1 MASDGLEVSEAI
13 LDLMTRLSLA
23 WEGGEP
29 AKDVLIRF
37 RLEIDCLLPK
47 VETLLKDDVSVF
59 RAVLELVVGEAYSK
73 KRELVAR
80 EAGCRPEDYDL
91 KMELVPARI
100 IYLILRYDY
109 SFLASPIVLRTVG
122 YWHQMATSLVQSK
135 ERTVWSK
142 RLQGIGRALD
152 PAKKGNTAQFDDL
165 ILGEYELIMELFQ
178 LIRRDYL
185 DFRKGQVT
193 NSQIRAMDLFDS
205 GKYDWLLKEGLSRDE
220 AIALIAKV
228 GSTEKHKELALN
240 WIARRRHK
248 KVHTIDQIIKRER
261 KRRKIELSKS

>member
-13 LDLMTRLSLA
+13 LDLMTRLSTV
-23 WEGGEP
+23 GKSGEP
-29 AKDVLIRF
+29 PKDISDRF
-37 RLEIDCLLPK
+37 GLEIDCMLPE
-47 VETLLKDDVSVF
+47 VETLLKDDVREF
-59 RAVLELVVGEAYSK
+59 RANLEIVAGEAFSK
-73 KRELVAR
+73 KRDQAAR

-91 KMELVPARI
+91 KMELVPAKI

-205 GKYDWLLKEGLSRDE
+205 GKYDWLLKEGLSRAPSNEMSD
-220 AIALIAKV
+220 
-228 GSTEKHKELALN
+228 T
-240 WIARRRHK
+240 
-248 KVHTIDQIIKRER
+248 
-261 KRRKIELSKS
+261 